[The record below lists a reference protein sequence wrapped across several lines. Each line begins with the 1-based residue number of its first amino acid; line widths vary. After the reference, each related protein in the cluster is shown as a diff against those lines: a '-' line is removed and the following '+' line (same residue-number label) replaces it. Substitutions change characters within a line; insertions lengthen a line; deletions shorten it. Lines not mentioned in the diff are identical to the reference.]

1 MDATIAT
8 NAGAA
13 CPMLPDAKASLGR
26 FMGSVFLA
34 VLRFF
39 DLIARL
45 CSAKSPALM
54 VIQAQSPIA
63 ELLTKHT
70 VLFAKVVK

>member
-1 MDATIAT
+1 
-8 NAGAA
+8 
-13 CPMLPDAKASLGR
+13 
-26 FMGSVFLA
+26 MGSVFLA

-70 VLFAKVVK
+70 VLFARVVK